1 MSVAAEILKY
11 PILKIARARVHRHAS
26 KVIQVPAPRT
36 QADGPIVSLVRQAFF
51 PGNGLRRTRV
61 LFAAAGPETN
71 IFAIAQSAGQALSDI
86 SGATVAVVERQSLRA
101 PMVSLDEDQRERRPN
116 DPGFWRRYAS
126 QVSDRLWRLKSEVLP
141 LLAEERGGM
150 ESHFDLPFDF
160 FLLAAQVSDGMM
172 PLLCRNCEG
181 AVLVLTANRTR
192 KESAVRAKQIL
203 EQCDAELLGTVL
215 EGRKFPIPESIYR
228 RL

>member
-11 PILKIARARVHRHAS
+11 PLLKIARARVHRQAA
-26 KVIQVPAPRT
+26 KVIEVPTPRT
-36 QADGPIVSLVRQAFF
+36 QVDGAMASLVRQLFF

-61 LFAAAGPETN
+61 LFAAAGPETDVS
-71 IFAIAQSAGQALSDI
+71 AIAQSAGRALSEI
-86 SGATVAVVERQSLRA
+86 SGSTVALVERHDTRA
-101 PMVSLDEDQRERRPN
+101 PVASLDEDQRERGPN

-126 QVSDRLWRLKSEVLP
+126 QISDQLWRLKADALP
-141 LLAEERGGM
+141 LVAEQQT
-150 ESHFDLPFDF
+150 SFDLPFDY
-160 FLLAAQVSDGMM
+160 FLLAATVNDSVM

-181 AVLVLTANRTR
+181 AVLVITANRTR
-192 KESAVRAKQIL
+192 RESALQAKRIL
-203 EQCDAELLGTVL
+203 AQCDAQLLGTVL